1 MNRRAFITLL
11 GGTAAAWPLAA
22 RAQQREREH
31 DVRLFLDQQGLGDA
45 CPPVPLPHYAV
56 IRLGRYNQLQKIL
69 CPQPYA
75 ISFEDLTE
83 DQAKTVW
90 DSYLAHVPLG
100 VRADFST
107 S

>member
-1 MNRRAFITLL
+1 MTRAHARTCGKSDGAELVSF
-11 GGTAAAWPLAA
+11 LAS
-22 RAQQREREH
+22 ENT
-31 DVRLFLDQQGLGDA
+31 F
-45 CPPVPLPHYAV
+45 
-56 IRLGRYNQLQKIL
+56 
-69 CPQPYA
+69 PQPYN